1 MPLVQVTMIE
11 GRSAEAKANLIRRV
25 TDAIV
30 ETTQAPRDSVRV
42 IIQEVP
48 GSHWGVGGVP
58 KGASHIGAKK

>member
-11 GRSAEAKANLIRRV
+11 GRGAEVKANLIRRV
-25 TDAIV
+25 TDAVV
-30 ETTQAPRDSVRV
+30 ETTEAPRESVRV

-58 KGASHIGAKK
+58 KGAPHLGAKK